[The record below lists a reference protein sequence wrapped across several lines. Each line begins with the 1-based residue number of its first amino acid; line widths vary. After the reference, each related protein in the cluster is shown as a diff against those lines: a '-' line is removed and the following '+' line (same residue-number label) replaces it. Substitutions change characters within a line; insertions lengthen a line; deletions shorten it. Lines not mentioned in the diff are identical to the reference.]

1 MVNFPRKILSINSD
15 QRTFLFVSWKRYKN
29 KKMRTVQTKLLVQ
42 QKLDEFITKLKQ
54 TRNQPNHNDSMLI
67 RVTKSCGILSVFD
80 M

>member
-1 MVNFPRKILSINSD
+1 MKIE
-15 QRTFLFVSWKRYKN
+15 
-29 KKMRTVQTKLLVQ
+29 KKALGIVQTKLLVQ